1 MINFKENETI
11 EDELEEEYDYLNEES
26 IEEEQLLNMKSKRMI
41 IAINKS

>member
-26 IEEEQLLNMKSKRMI
+26 IEEETASEYEEQENDYCD
-41 IAINKS
+41 